1 MELYIIITLS
11 ITAICLAVL
20 VISQSGKVRRLYKEK
35 TDLLT
40 RKATLEAQLEAKDET
55 FRQLN
60 EQRDKAEAAQ
70 AEQKAKDLENMKDAF
85 KALAAENA
93 ESFNRKSSESIA
105 QILKP
110 VEKKFEDFDKAVRE
124 SQNKNVEQS
133 ASLKTLIE
141 QVMERSNKVG
151 EEANK
156 LSNALTGYSKVQ
168 GDFGEM
174 LLVDVL
180 KNSGL
185 VEGQHFVA
193 QRVITDEA
201 GHEVKSDTGGT
212 MIPDVMVLYP
222 DETTVIID
230 SKVSLNSY
238 KEYMNADT
246 VEEKK
251 HFAKEHVRSVR
262 SHVDELKKKDYAS
275 YIPDGKKKVDYN
287 IMFIPMEG
295 AFRLMLEEEPM
306 LWQVAKDNNVLI
318 VSQMTLVIVLNM
330 IQMSWRQYSQ
340 ERNIADV
347 YRTAEELMSQL
358 KGWMES
364 YVKIGRNLETAAQAY
379 EESKKKLVESNQ
391 SVIKKIEKLERL
403 GASPK
408 KSGGKLK
415 PGARMVMGK
424 ESIIPSELTPAPEE
438 GTLLEEEQ

>member
-1 MELYIIITLS
+1 
-11 ITAICLAVL
+11 
-20 VISQSGKVRRLYKEK
+20 
-35 TDLLT
+35 
-40 RKATLEAQLEAKDET
+40 
-55 FRQLN
+55 
-60 EQRDKAEAAQ
+60 
-70 AEQKAKDLENMKDAF
+70 
-85 KALAAENA
+85 
-93 ESFNRKSSESIA
+93 
-105 QILKP
+105 
-110 VEKKFEDFDKAVRE
+110 
-124 SQNKNVEQS
+124 
-133 ASLKTLIE
+133 
-141 QVMERSNKVG
+141 
-151 EEANK
+151 
-156 LSNALTGYSKVQ
+156 
-168 GDFGEM
+168 
-174 LLVDVL
+174 
-180 KNSGL
+180 
-185 VEGQHFVA
+185 
-193 QRVITDEA
+193 
-201 GHEVKSDTGGT
+201 

-379 EESKKKLVESNQ
+379 EESRKKLVESNQ